1 MDYEDFGDYLGQFDE
16 LSYDFNDSQCFPSI
30 MEDEIEEKP
39 EKLPI
44 PDIPPQ
50 VTFASPKFIYDSNGT
65 VKAIFFQSL
74 QLLKGFV
81 KANKEL
87 IKDFVIVLPLDALGA
102 IRIDYRRKDFSNYL
116 LSPTLINAPSS

>member
-1 MDYEDFGDYLGQFDE
+1 MALGAPTWNPKFLRHRNTGKAKE
-16 LSYDFNDSQCFPSI
+16 KARYSTGFPVYST
-30 MEDEIEEKP
+30 
-39 EKLPI
+39 

-87 IKDFVIVLPLDALGA
+87 IKDFVIVLPLEALGA